1 MGPSRAC
8 RGESEPDLAVSDFGR
23 GPAPSPASPG
33 PAHPLTTPISEP
45 RPLRPRPDSPHLH
58 SYTSEPLRPCPR
70 YFLSGGL
77 TSGCVL
83 PVRSGRP
90 LEIDVRRGAE
100 PVYHWKGLASA
111 FRE

>member
-1 MGPSRAC
+1 MILRTRVRDPGPIYFASLVISSSLR
-8 RGESEPDLAVSDFGR
+8 SYNR
-23 GPAPSPASPG
+23 GP
-33 PAHPLTTPISEP
+33 
-45 RPLRPRPDSPHLH
+45 R
-58 SYTSEPLRPCPR
+58 RPCPR

-83 PVRSGRP
+83 PARRLRS

-100 PVYHWKGLASA
+100 SVFYRKGLASA